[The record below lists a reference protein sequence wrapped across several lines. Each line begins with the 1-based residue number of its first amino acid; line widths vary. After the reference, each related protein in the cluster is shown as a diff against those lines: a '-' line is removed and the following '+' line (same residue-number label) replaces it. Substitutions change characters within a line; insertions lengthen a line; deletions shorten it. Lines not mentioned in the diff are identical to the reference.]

1 VISRILLALA
11 MLAAAPLACETS
23 TVECWPD
30 PATGTA
36 CRCTQGPTP
45 PACTDLGSCILECRS

>member
-1 VISRILLALA
+1 MLRTIAVLVALA
-11 MLAAAPLACETS
+11 SSLAGCETA
-23 TVECWPD
+23 TVECVPD

-45 PACTDLGSCILECRS
+45 PACTDLGSCILECQS